1 MEDSGR
7 EDTMKFTRIAMPLI
21 AVALM
26 GAPAVMTAQN
36 TVSAKQSAQ
45 DWNTPPAG
53 TEQAQQGYR
62 DGIEAAKLDKAAKR
76 KIDAKTSHL
85 YQHPP
90 VKGAARDEYR
100 SSFEQGYQAQVEH
113 DNPGV

>member
-1 MEDSGR
+1 
-7 EDTMKFTRIAMPLI
+7 MKKLIRIATPLI

-26 GAPAVMTAQN
+26 SGAPLFAHAQTSQTQNSAVQE
-36 TVSAKQSAQ
+36 
-45 DWNTPPAG
+45 WNTPPAG

-76 KIDAKTSHL
+76 KIDAKASHL
-85 YQHPP
+85 YVHPP

-100 SSFEQGYQAQVEH
+100 SGFEAGYQASLKH
-113 DNPGV
+113 DNAGV